1 MATAQV
7 LCFACNRKFSPHGLS
22 QHVSKTQDLCC
33 RSSSTAAQ
41 FPFASSAIPHAGFSL
56 APGPNYSSARSVG
69 IRLNDSDGRDDETSI
84 APLNSEF
91 VAAAEHDER

>member
-7 LCFACNRKFSPHGLS
+7 LCFGCNRKFSPRGLS

-33 RSSSTAAQ
+33 CSSSTAAQ

-56 APGPNYSSARSVG
+56 APGPNYSSAMSVC
-69 IRLNDSDGRDDETSI
+69 IRLYDSDTRYDATYI
-84 APLNSEF
+84 APINSEF